1 MMSEEQKEAI
11 RNRIREDRNDL
22 LNQSDWSQLPDNSL
36 TEEQK
41 KEWAQYRQQLRDIP
55 SNVEINVPFP
65 FSNLHRNQLYSFNF
79 KSQSGRGPSVC
90 RA

>member
-11 RNRIREDRNDL
+11 RNTIREDRNDL

-55 SNVEINVPFP
+55 SNVEIKSSYILTVNAMTWPVPP
-65 FSNLHRNQLYSFNF
+65 DQR
-79 KSQSGRGPSVC
+79 
-90 RA
+90 